1 MSNYKI
7 WWIDDVEESVCARI
21 DHPKR
26 GLDTMPWPDCDRV
39 HIVMLVSDHE
49 KEITALKQ
57 QLQEREE
64 LIKELIDTFDLF
76 DEVPLPFK
84 IVNKMESVV
93 KKARKLTEGDE

>member
-1 MSNYKI
+1 MTIYRANANELTKDQLISIINKQT
-7 WWIDDVEESVCARI
+7 E
-21 DHPKR
+21 
-26 GLDTMPWPDCDRV
+26 
-39 HIVMLVSDHE
+39 VMLGDE

-93 KKARKLTEGDE
+93 KKAREVLKELEIEL

>member
-1 MSNYKI
+1 MTIYRDNANDLTKDLISIINKQ
-7 WWIDDVEESVCARI
+7 EELI
-21 DHPKR
+21 LKD
-26 GLDTMPWPDCDRV
+26 
-39 HIVMLVSDHE
+39 E

-57 QLQEREE
+57 QLQERED

-93 KKARKLTEGDE
+93 KKARKLIREKQ